1 MDSGLVSPSA
11 WRLARRD
18 RKKARGSFM
27 RVLRRD
33 SRAGLFLR
41 SGLSATAS
49 RNRLTASI
57 ACFSRSSARDR
68 CLSSRVLDDL
78 SWVLAWSSLPL
89 AERRSAFALACTTK
103 IPGGPPAPRQHDR
116 RRDRGNGWLPLAP
129 EPRPLGRPDPAR
141 SDRARVEPAT
151 QVVGQRLCRRVP
163 PPRVLRQALQADRLE
178 IARNVRIVI

>member
-1 MDSGLVSPSA
+1 SCAASASRAMDSGFVSPSA

-18 RKKARGSFM
+18 RKKARGSFK

-68 CLSSRVLDDL
+68 CLWSGVLDDL
-78 SWVLAWSSLPL
+78 IWVLAGSSWRW

-103 IPGGPPAPRQHDR
+103 PP
-116 RRDRGNGWLPLAP
+116 
-129 EPRPLGRPDPAR
+129 
-141 SDRARVEPAT
+141 V
-151 QVVGQRLCRRVP
+151 VP
-163 PPRVLRQALQADRLE
+163 PPTASNTAAASAA
-178 IARNVRIVI
+178 IAGFLLHQSHARSAGPTRRAAIGRE